1 MSEKVIDVKGLKV
14 RFETDRGCVYAVNG
28 VDLSLNAG
36 ETLGLVG
43 ETGAGKTTTALAL
56 LRLLEKSTARVESEH
71 MLYCG
76 EEISEVS
83 EEEMRR
89 LRGRDM
95 TMIFQDPMTAL
106 NPVLRIVDQ
115 VSEIFRAHQNMN
127 RHEAEQAALKTLEM
141 VRIPPE
147 RAYEYPHQFSG
158 GMKQR
163 VVIAMALACSPKVLI
178 SDEPTTALDVT
189 IQAQILDL
197 LKELKDKINS
207 SIMLITHDL
216 GVIASMAD
224 YVVVMYAGR
233 VVEKG
238 TTEDIFH
245 NPCHPYTIGL
255 MKSKP
260 VVGKKVDALY
270 NIPGSVP
277 NPVNMPDYCYFRDR
291 CEQCVEKCHGVYPPE
306 IRVSDTHVVS
316 CWRFE
321 DKGTVERWPKSV
333 NVEEL

>member
-76 EEISEVS
+76 EEISEMS

-189 IQAQILDL
+189 IQAQVLKLI
-197 LKELKDKINS
+197 KELQTNMNTAM
-207 SIMLITHDL
+207 IMITHDF
-216 GVIASMAD
+216 GIVAETCDKVA
-224 YVVVMYAGR
+224 VMYAGEI
-233 VVEKG
+233 VEYG
-238 TTEDIFH
+238 TARDIFDPGDH
-245 NPCHPYTIGL
+245 HPYTVGLFNAIPNLDEKTDRLHPIDGL
-255 MKSKP
+255 MPDPTNLPAGCKFSP
-260 VVGKKVDALY
+260 RCPY
-270 NIPGSVP
+270 CTEEC
-277 NPVNMPDYCYFRDR
+277 VNGTPYTYEEDGHRIFCNRFRK
-291 CEQCVEKCHGVYPPE
+291 EG
-306 IRVSDTHVVS
+306 
-316 CWRFE
+316 
-321 DKGTVERWPKSV
+321 
-333 NVEEL
+333 

>member
-1 MSEKVIDVKGLKV
+1 M
-14 RFETDRGCVYAVNG
+14 
-28 VDLSLNAG
+28 
-36 ETLGLVG
+36 
-43 ETGAGKTTTALAL
+43 
-56 LRLLEKSTARVESEH
+56 
-71 MLYCG
+71 
-76 EEISEVS
+76 S

-189 IQAQILDL
+189 IQAQVLKLI
-197 LKELKDKINS
+197 KELQTNMNTAM
-207 SIMLITHDL
+207 IMITHDF
-216 GVIASMAD
+216 GIVAETCDKVA
-224 YVVVMYAGR
+224 VMYAG
-233 VVEKG
+233 EIIESG
-238 TTEDIFH
+238 SLESIFT
-245 NPCHPYTIGL
+245 NASHPYTVGLFHAVPSLTSNREFLYQIDGL
-255 MKSKP
+255 MPDPMLVNEGCPFAERCKYANDVCRSKKP
-260 VVGKKVDALY
+260 EKTRLNDGDHIVRCHIYTGGVEYVD
-270 NIPGSVP
+270 V
-277 NPVNMPDYCYFRDR
+277 RK
-291 CEQCVEKCHGVYPPE
+291 EVE
-306 IRVSDTHVVS
+306 
-316 CWRFE
+316 
-321 DKGTVERWPKSV
+321 
-333 NVEEL
+333 NA

>member
-56 LRLLEKSTARVESEH
+56 LRLLEKSTAHVESEH

-76 EEISEVS
+76 EEISEMS

-189 IQAQILDL
+189 IQAQVLKLI
-197 LKELKDKINS
+197 KELQTNMNTAM
-207 SIMLITHDL
+207 IMITHDF
-216 GVIASMAD
+216 GIVAETCDKVA
-224 YVVVMYAGR
+224 VMYAG
-233 VVEKG
+233 EIIESG
-238 TTEDIFH
+238 SLESIFT
-245 NPCHPYTIGL
+245 NASHPYTVGLFHAVPSLTSNREFLYQIDGL
-255 MKSKP
+255 MPDPMLANEGCPFAERCKYANDVCRRKKP
-260 VVGKKVDALY
+260 EKTRLNDGDHIVRCHIYTGGVEYVD
-270 NIPGSVP
+270 V
-277 NPVNMPDYCYFRDR
+277 RK
-291 CEQCVEKCHGVYPPE
+291 EVE
-306 IRVSDTHVVS
+306 
-316 CWRFE
+316 
-321 DKGTVERWPKSV
+321 
-333 NVEEL
+333 NA